1 MKYAGYIRR
10 QDAEIAKIRRH
21 EAMALPQGLDYDR
34 LPGLSRELQQKL
46 GAAKPASL
54 ARAARIPGMT
64 PAALALL
71 LVHARKQLAEAAPL
85 HTEAGEIDKRPA
97 NIAPACALE
106 LGLSPPQIGQLEAFS
121 VLVRRWNRVVGLVS
135 KGDLPHFADRHL
147 LDSLRRSKVVRT
159 IQEAMELARPRLVDL
174 GSGAGLPGVPLAVAL
189 PDVAVVLVERSV
201 KKARFLDRVRRELD
215 LRNVEVQCV
224 DLADMPTHCCDIVAA
239 RAAAAS
245 GFVGKRQALLRPNGR
260 LLAFARAQQP
270 GDATEVDSASEDFPG
285 GYVEGRHWTNLSCKT
300 SRRNGRAPRAGGLLV
315 VRKNDPNHSG
325 GQSEGRRWQD
335 HDQR

>member
-1 MKYAGYIRR
+1 MRASN
-10 QDAEIAKIRRH
+10 
-21 EAMALPQGLDYDR
+21 LPR
-34 LPGLSRELQQKL
+34 PR
-46 GAAKPASL
+46 
-54 ARAARIPGMT
+54 
-64 PAALALL
+64 
-71 LVHARKQLAEAAPL
+71 PL
-85 HTEAGEIDKRPA
+85 HTEVGEIDKRPA

-147 LDSLRRSKVVRT
+147 LDSLAAVKVVRA

-239 RAAAAS
+239 RALLPPAALWAS
-245 GFVGKRQALLRPNGR
+245 AKAMLRPNGR

-270 GDATEVDSASEDFPG
+270 GDATEADLASEDFPG
-285 GYVEGRHWTNLSCKT
+285 GSVEGRHWTNLSCKT